1 MAGKLAKKDILA
13 LVKPDIPFVSL
24 QAPSDLIARIE
35 SCINAACDR
44 LSATDT
50 VLIYFRADDIAV
62 PGAKFFRMMELFSN
76 YRIPL
81 SLAVVPAWLT
91 ARRWNVLRGSGQGF
105 SSLWCWHQHGWRHIN
120 HESTG
125 RSQEFGPARLQA
137 EIKDDLLKGR
147 CRLENIIGDSFYPVF
162 TPPWNRCN
170 LETLELLKDCGLFA
184 VSRNCGALPPAPQT
198 LPDFCVDVD
207 LHTRRVIDP
216 TTEWSRFFAE
226 LTEYLSS
233 GRCGIMIHHRKMNT
247 AAFDFLETFLNI
259 LKRHKRIRLVNFKN
273 LTEPQS
279 A

>member
-1 MAGKLAKKDILA
+1 M
-13 LVKPDIPFVSL
+13 VKPDIPFVSL
-24 QAPSDLIARIE
+24 KAPPDLIARIE
-35 SCINAACDR
+35 SCVKAACDR
-44 LSATDT
+44 LTAAETA
-50 VLIYFRADDIAV
+50 LIYFRADDIAV
-62 PGAKFFRMMELFSN
+62 PGANFLRMMELFSN

-91 ARRWNVLRGSGQGF
+91 AQRWKALRHPGQRV

-120 HESTG
+120 HEYAG

-137 EIKDDLLKGR
+137 DIKDDLLKGK
-147 CRLENIIGDSFYPVF
+147 CRLENIIGKNFYPVF

-170 LETLELLKDCGLFA
+170 LKTLELVKDCGFFA
-184 VSRNCGALPPAPQT
+184 VSRNCGALPPAPHT

-233 GRCGIMIHHRKMNT
+233 GRCGIMIHHRRMNA
-247 AAFDFLETFLNI
+247 AAFDILEALVKV
-259 LKRHKRIRLVNFKN
+259 LKGHKRIRLVNFKN
-273 LTEPQS
+273 LAETQD

>member
-1 MAGKLAKKDILA
+1 M
-13 LVKPDIPFVSL
+13 VKPDISFISL
-24 QAPSDLIARIE
+24 QAPSDIIARIE
-35 SCINAACDR
+35 SCINTACDR
-44 LSATDT
+44 LTAAET
-50 VLIYFRADDIAV
+50 VLIYFRADDIAA

-91 ARRWNVLRGSGQGF
+91 AQRWNTLRSPGQGF

-120 HESTG
+120 HEYAG
-125 RSQEFGPARLQA
+125 RSQEFGPARLRA
-137 EIKDDLLKGR
+137 DIKEDLLKGK
-147 CRLENIIGDSFYPVF
+147 CRLGNILGDNFYPVF

-170 LETLELLKDCGLFA
+170 LQTLKLVKDCGFFA
-184 VSRNCGALPPAPQT
+184 VSRNCGALPPAPHT
-198 LPDFCVDVD
+198 LPDFCVDLD

-216 TTEWSRFFAE
+216 ATEWSRLFAE

-247 AAFDFLETFLNI
+247 AAFDFLEILLKI
-259 LKRHKRIRLVNFKN
+259 LKRHKRIRLLNFKN
-273 LTEPQS
+273 LAETRG